1 MSTETPAQI
10 AARYAA
16 ARAELETERVAFSLL
31 FQKFDS
37 IQARYT
43 TLTED
48 PTAVTPESLQSV
60 LAELDAFRDEYNALL
75 AISRATSAKIA
86 ALPDVTFDSKLTLQA
101 EDEQLSTQRNAT
113 LNSTL
118 VPFRDT
124 VRAEAARVSRETAE
138 KEKAETVDAPED
150 IVDYRAVQNTDG
162 SGPGDQGTWYVEGE
176 NGEIDSSGLTQNDA
190 QLRAAELNLEQQSTE
205 LPEGPPEDQPGANEY
220 RAVFND
226 GTGPGTLGTWYVLGP
241 GGQTSFSGKSQADAE
256 AEAQRLNIEQAIGDE
271 PAPGT
276 PGAPGT
282 SDPAQEAA
290 AQQAALTEQLRL
302 QASRSAQRKQA
313 NEGDWRVKLRLAE
326 SADYLYRDPDLRE
339 DGILWP
345 LAVTSGVIFPYTPA
359 ITTSYNANYAD
370 QSLTH
375 SNYKGYFYQN
385 SNVGDIGIAAT
396 FTAQDTSEANYL
408 LAVIHFFR
416 SATKMFYGQDAQRG
430 APPPLVFL
438 QGLGEMQFNLHP
450 CVISSFQYALP
461 ADVDYIRARTTNITG
476 STDNLLFRRSRNSDP
491 TSTDPSSS
499 RLESAGLAKG
509 ARAPLTP
516 GLASSLGVGTA
527 TQGPTYVPTKMEIT
541 LTLLPVQTRLQQSQ
555 EFSVRQFANGSLQ
568 KGGFW

>member
-16 ARAELETERVAFSLL
+16 ARAELEAERVATSLL
-31 FQKFDS
+31 FQKFET

-60 LAELDAFRDEYNALL
+60 LAELDAFRTEYNALL
-75 AISRATSAKIA
+75 AVSRETTAKIA
-86 ALPDVTFDSKLTLQA
+86 ALPDVTFDSKTTLQG
-101 EDEQLSTQRNAT
+101 EDEQLSTQRNTT
-113 LNSTL
+113 LNNTL
-118 VPFRDT
+118 IPFRDT
-124 VRAEAARVSRETAE
+124 VRAEAARVAREAAE
-138 KEKAETVDAPED
+138 KEQAETVDAPED

-162 SGPGDQGTWYVEGE
+162 SGPGDIGTWYVEGE
-176 NGEIDSSGLTQNDA
+176 NGEIDSSGLTQDA
-190 QLRAAELNLEQQSTE
+190 AGLRAAELNLEQQNTE

-241 GGQTSFSGKSQADAE
+241 GGQTSFSGKSEADAR
-256 AEAQRLNIEQAIGDE
+256 AEADRLNIEQAIGNQ

-276 PGAPGT
+276 PGTPGT
-282 SDPAQEAA
+282 LDP
-290 AQQAALTEQLRL
+290 QQAAEAERAALTQQLRE
-302 QASRSAQRKQA
+302 QAARSAQRKQA

-345 LAVTSGVIFPYTPA
+345 LAVTNGVIFPYTPA
-359 ITTSYNANYAD
+359 ITTSYNASYAD
-370 QSLTH
+370 QALTH

-385 SNVGDIGIAAT
+385 SHVGDIGITAT

-416 SATKMFYGQDAQRG
+416 SVTKMFYGQDAQRG

-450 CVISSFQYALP
+450 CVVSSFQYNLP
-461 ADVDYIRARTTNITG
+461 ADVDYIRARTANITG
-476 STDNLLFRRSRNSDP
+476 STDNLLFRRSL
-491 TSTDPSSS
+491 TSTTSSAGAS
-499 RLESAGLAKG
+499 NTRLESAGLSKG
-509 ARAPLTP
+509 ARTPFTP
-516 GLASSLGVGTA
+516 GLASPLGVGTA
-527 TQGPTYVPTKMEIT
+527 TQGPTYVPTKMEVT
-541 LTLLPVQTRLQQSQ
+541 LTLLPIQTRLQQSQ

>member
-10 AARYAA
+10 AARYEAA
-16 ARAELETERVAFSLL
+16 SARLQADRVAYSLV
-31 FQKFDS
+31 FQAFEQF
-37 IQARYT
+37 QARYA
-43 TLTED
+43 TLVED
-48 PTAVTPESLQSV
+48 PTTVTPAALQSF
-60 LAELDAFRDEYNALL
+60 LAEYDVQRAAYNAF
-75 AISRATSAKIA
+75 IDQSRATTAQID
-86 ALPDVTFDSKLTLQA
+86 ALPNGTFKTTLQS
-101 EDEQLSTQRNAT
+101 EDQQFTTQINTTLRSTII
-113 LNSTL
+113 
-118 VPFRDT
+118 PFRDT
-124 VRAEAARVSRETAE
+124 IRAEAARVTREAAE
-138 KEKAETVDAPED
+138 KEQAETVARAED

-162 SGPGDQGTWYVEGE
+162 SGPGDIGTWYVQGE
-176 NGEIDSSGLTQNDA
+176 NGEIDSSGLTQQAA
-190 QLRAAELNLEQQSTE
+190 QLRAEELSFGDEDADLTVPG
-205 LPEGPPEDQPGANEY
+205 PESQPDANRF

-226 GTGPGTLGTWYVLGP
+226 GTGPGPVGTWYVLGP
-241 GGQTSFSGKSQADAE
+241 GGQTSFSGKGQIEAE
-256 AEAQRLNIEQAIGDE
+256 EEAARLNDEQAEAQDAAAR
-271 PAPGT
+271 
-276 PGAPGT
+276 
-282 SDPAQEAA
+282 EAA
-290 AQQAALTEQLRL
+290 ITPEQREAARQAALTEQLRL

-345 LAVTSGVIFPYTPA
+345 LAVTSGVIFPYTPS

-385 SNVGDIGIAAT
+385 SHVGDIGISAT

-461 ADVDYIRARTTNITG
+461 ADVDYIRARSVNITG
-476 STDNLLFRRSRNSDP
+476 STDNLLFRRSRNSDAAG
-491 TSTDPSSS
+491 TNPSST

-516 GLASSLGVGTA
+516 GLASPLGRGTD

-541 LTLLPVQTRLQQSQ
+541 LTLLPIQTRLQQSQ